1 MVMMRG
7 VLSPG
12 PRGTVAVAPVPV
24 TGLKFK
30 AARCANLKPSLPAPR
45 MVCLHDH
52 LIGVFIIANYDGIL
66 LFIV

>member
-24 TGLKFK
+24 TGLKSK
-30 AARCANLKPSLPAPR
+30 
-45 MVCLHDH
+45 DH